1 MPSLLFGF
9 VRRAGSAQLEGD
21 CLSKSPGG
29 DQLVREVRK
38 QEPSGPSPRKRKR
51 KATTKARTDARLAPL
66 GVVLWFPCH
75 YSVMYAHAYT
85 ISQSTCTFI
94 VGGGLGI
101 PAAATAAAASLAWA
115 AVTKDQ
121 KLNKKGSSRSVSP
134 SITPSSQSK
143 RQQKWL
149 RGW

>member
-21 CLSKSPGG
+21 CQSKSPGG

-38 QEPSGPSPRKRKR
+38 QEPSVPSPRKRKR
-51 KATTKARTDARLAPL
+51 KATTKARTDGRLAPL

-75 YSVMYAHAYT
+75 YSVVYAHVYT

-94 VGGGLGI
+94 VGGRPRHPSSGNSGS
-101 PAAATAAAASLAWA
+101 SLAR
-115 AVTKDQ
+115 
-121 KLNKKGSSRSVSP
+121 LGR
-134 SITPSSQSK
+134 
-143 RQQKWL
+143 RHL
-149 RGW
+149 RPKVEQEGV